1 MMKLSVPPNIKTEVA
16 NDTKKK
22 TESKETKT
30 SSSKINY
37 LCPYIITAKLS
48 LSNPKIM
55 LSFLLT

>member
-30 SSSKINY
+30 LNYKIN
-37 LCPYIITAKLS
+37 
-48 LSNPKIM
+48 
-55 LSFLLT
+55 